1 MNTMRLVFSL
11 LVAGITASSVQADVY
26 GPYIKDADLTD
37 DHVTTGECGWSMHQ
51 TPWNKGHGTFPY
63 QGNNWCRGTT
73 RKGRGQTI
81 EGEAAGRVFYIMVED
96 ALGFDEYEIE
106 GGVYAPY
113 LAVAA
118 IADDSGSSYTQAD
131 IDDAVEAALA
141 DVIDDLVTSEELV
154 EFQDRLEAL
163 E

>member
-63 QGNNWCRGTT
+63 QGKFWCRGTT

-81 EGEAAGRVFYIMVED
+81 EGEAVGNPTIPSILNCRMMTLRNPPLSD
-96 ALGFDEYEIE
+96 TN
-106 GGVYAPY
+106 APHKP
-113 LAVAA
+113 
-118 IADDSGSSYTQAD
+118 
-131 IDDAVEAALA
+131 
-141 DVIDDLVTSEELV
+141 
-154 EFQDRLEAL
+154 
-163 E
+163 